1 MEAAT
6 AAVPL
11 LLAGY
16 PVSVVVIARWVPVVR
31 ERRTRWFAA
40 HAAAVLAII
49 IGWALRRPVA
59 MVPNIAWLVASAIWY
74 RVGAAHPPRVPEPD
88 R

>member
-1 MEAAT
+1 MDADT

-11 LLAGY
+11 LVVGY

-31 ERRTRWFAA
+31 ERRLRWLLI
-40 HAAAVLAII
+40 HHAAVLAII
-49 IGWALRRPVA
+49 TGWTIRRPVA
-59 MVPNIAWLVASAIWY
+59 VPPNAAWLLISTVWY
-74 RVGAAHPPRVPEPD
+74 VLGGRNR

>member
-1 MEAAT
+1 VEAAT

-31 ERRTRWFAA
+31 EQRTTWFVA
-40 HAAAVLAII
+40 HAAGVMAII
-49 IGWALRRPVA
+49 LGWALRRPVA
-59 MVPNIAWLVASAIWY
+59 TVPNIAWLVVSTVWY
-74 RVGAAHPPRVPEPD
+74 RVGARRPPPERASP